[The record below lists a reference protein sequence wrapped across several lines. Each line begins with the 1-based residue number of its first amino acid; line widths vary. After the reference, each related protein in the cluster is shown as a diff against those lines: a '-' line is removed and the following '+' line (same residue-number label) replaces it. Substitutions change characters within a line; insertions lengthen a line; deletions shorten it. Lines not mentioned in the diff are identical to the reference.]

1 MKRIFMSVLLVF
13 SAALWT
19 LPPQADDLPDA
30 IARAK
35 SSIVGVGTQLAT
47 RRPPALLR
55 GTGFVV
61 ADGQHVLT
69 NFHVLPSAL
78 DEANR
83 EILVV
88 FAGSGDVQ
96 SLHTARVVAS
106 DAEHDLALLRVDG
119 PPMPALQLDAESVVR
134 EGETLLLTGFPV
146 GAVLGLYPATSQAM
160 VSAITP
166 IAIPAPT
173 TQSLNTASIRRLR
186 TPYLVYQL
194 DAIAYPG
201 NSGSPLYRASDLK
214 VVGVI
219 NAVLVKESKEAALER
234 PTAIS
239 YAIPIRFALPLLS
252 KIGQTP

>member
-1 MKRIFMSVLLVF
+1 MKRIFMSALLAV
-13 SAALWT
+13 SAC
-19 LPPQADDLPDA
+19 LPAVSTAADLPDA
-30 IARAK
+30 IAQAK
-35 SSIVGVGTQLAT
+35 SSIVGVGTQLMT

-61 ADGQHVLT
+61 ADGKHVLT
-69 NFHVLPSAL
+69 NYHVLPEVL
-78 DEANR
+78 DSEHR
-83 EILVV
+83 EVLVV
-88 FAGSGDVQ
+88 FSGSGDMQ
-96 SLHTARVVAS
+96 TLHTARVIAS
-106 DAEHDLALLRVDG
+106 DAEHDLALLRIDG
-119 PPMPALQLDAESVVR
+119 RPLPALQLDADVEVR
-134 EGETLLLTGFPV
+134 EGESLLLTGFPV

-166 IAIPAPT
+166 IAIPVPT
-173 TQSLNTASIRRLR
+173 TQSLNAASIKRLR

-239 YAIPIRFALPLLS
+239 YAIPIKFALPLLE
-252 KIGQTP
+252 KIGSTP